1 MSSQSPSAPSESY
14 ILGHTSK
21 EYQRLR
27 QQALQWEFVTRRLL
41 QQLDLSANLKGLD
54 VGCGSG
60 DVMRLMAELSGPSA
74 SMTGI
79 DINGRSGQEALQ
91 VLQETTPG
99 QFRFIEADLNDLDAV
114 PGAPFD
120 LTFARL
126 ILLHV
131 QDPVRLLQRMA
142 TWTKPGGIILV
153 QEYDSCA
160 MGIYPEPEVWQEFDQ
175 VCSEVFKRAGKDPYV
190 GRKLPAYFQKAGIG
204 APEGTDITGR
214 LTSLAEEGGM
224 LQAIYRSILPLA
236 LQWQITTEERSQ
248 HFFQDMEQA
257 MQGDSYSLSPLLI
270 SAWKQV

>member
-1 MSSQSPSAPSESY
+1 MHSFDRY
-14 ILGHTSK
+14 ILGHTSA

-27 QQALQWEFVTRRLL
+27 QQAQQWQAVTRRLL
-41 QQLDLSANLKGLD
+41 RQVDIQKEGLRGLD

-60 DVMRLMAELSGPSA
+60 DVMALMAEIGGPSVA
-74 SMTGI
+74 VTGI
-79 DINGRSGQEALQ
+79 DINGQIGQETLE
-91 VLQETTPG
+91 VLQTTTPG
-99 QFRFIEADLNDLDAV
+99 QFSFIEADLNHLDTV

-131 QDPVRLLQRMA
+131 QDPVHLLQRMA

-160 MGIYPEPEVWQEFDQ
+160 MGIYPEPTAWQEFDQ
-175 VCSEVFKRAGKDPYV
+175 VCSQVFQRAGKDPYV

-204 APEGTDITGR
+204 KPEGTDVTGR

-224 LQAIYRSILPLA
+224 YQAIYRSILPLA

-248 HFFQDMEQA
+248 RFFQDMEQA
-257 MQGDSYSLSPLLI
+257 MQGDHYSLSPLLI
-270 SAWKQV
+270 SAWKRVEG